1 MRIEYKSAALRDITQ
16 THDYIQNNLKNARAA
31 KKLVTAILQ
40 AVSLLKDNPEMGTR
54 LDSKYDVDTDIRF
67 IIVAKH
73 LVFYRIADAGLI
85 SVVRVLDG
93 RRDYMAILF
102 E

>member
-1 MRIEYKSAALRDITQ
+1 MRIEYKRTALRDISK
-16 THDYIQNNLKNARAA
+16 THDYIQDVLKNRKAA
-31 KKLVTAILQ
+31 QKLVNSILQ

-67 IIVAKH
+67 VVVVKQLI
-73 LVFYRIADAGLI
+73 FYQITNADLI
-85 SVVRVLDG
+85 SIIRVLDG
-93 RRDYMAILF
+93 RQDYMALLF